1 MSDTI
6 VAIVSAFFVIGI
18 LVGVVT
24 VIAAAVLR
32 GDRRGRAGSGDP
44 ADYEPSGPEE
54 PPPGLLWDDT
64 RPDDRPSW
72 PGEAGTDFS
81 GR

>member
-18 LVGVVT
+18 LVGIIA
-24 VIAAAVLR
+24 VIAMSVLR
-32 GDRRGRAGSGDP
+32 AGRRGRPEDP
-44 ADYEPSGPEE
+44 DELPDYEPGE
-54 PPPGLLWDDT
+54 PDYPRDDT
-64 RPDDRPSW
+64 GPDGRPRW
-72 PGEAGTDFS
+72 PGDDDADFR